1 MGIVETILFVASTAY
16 QISQQNKMK
25 KKQQE
30 AAANAAA
37 EADKRRGSI
46 FGVQSVPISLPVVYG
61 RQIVGGTQFDH
72 KVSKDYIYAAPE
84 PGSQTFLSSENA
96 LSSNITGTKNEF
108 LFAKHAICHAGIN
121 GVKHVLVNNK
131 AYYHNDYV
139 YGQRIVVYPN
149 GGLSLLLT
157 SNKYPIS
164 DRFTN
169 VAYAA
174 EVFRL
179 DREKQNYS
187 GAPDVQYIVEG
198 QKIRYITYQNGIYSL
213 SDQKVYSNNPAYVLL
228 DYLTNNVYGKGLS
241 DNEIDLESFYKSAQV
256 CATIVA
262 TNVEVAGH
270 VWGSKP
276 ISNYPNYAS
285 FPNPNAWGYED
296 ILLKDDSTNNYYF
309 WRQTNSDMENPTG
322 EYVLTT
328 VPRRNI
334 PLYECNITI
343 NTERPIR
350 DNIEDILNTMH
361 YAELVWSTDGKY
373 KLLVEYPKTDT
384 EIQNLISHNFNKDN
398 IIRDSI
404 FISFPSASDRLNF
417 VTVDFLN
424 EHENFKQDTVSWPT
438 KGSSVYNSYLAE
450 DNYKP
455 LETSISPLS
464 TDPYHALAKAEQLV
478 RSSRSAY
485 NIVFTTTKY
494 GLTVEPGDFITVELD
509 EIGLDTPTIFRV
521 EEIKVNSQFNC
532 EITAYKFNYQ
542 DLAWNVPDTIAYNI
556 KQIYTTIV
564 DPVYNIQVFQ
574 NNLKLQDICRITWD
588 YEDDQNG
595 SLFTYE
601 IYYKPSSAT
610 SYIYAG
616 ETKDKEFFLQRIS
629 GIETNTSY
637 DFYIKVR
644 SFLGNLSV
652 PKYLSNVSLDRA
664 PNEPFD
670 VKVVDELYLTN
681 NASGVKSRAVITWDP
696 DLSGIKP
703 AYYNV
708 QYKLVNQS
716 TFINAGNSTL
726 TRTTINDLAVGDYIF
741 RVTPV
746 SINDFAGNYIEIQKL
761 ISGLSVPPADPTN
774 FSGNINEGQ
783 INLSWDLPTDLD
795 VLYGG
800 SSEIRY
806 HAATGTQA
814 TWDSS
819 SILVNNLSGNT
830 NNKTVP
836 TLKGTFLIKFKDSTG
851 NYSNNPA
858 VFVSTFEDL
867 SFNQVE
873 SIDEDSVGFTGTKV
887 NCSVVNNNLEID
899 NNQTSMT
906 YDFHD
911 YVDLGEIV
919 TVRTVPYVDALVFE
933 SGVLVSNY
941 GNISQL
947 QSFLGPVSFA
957 SIQVFVSTTTDDPA
971 GNPTW
976 SNYQLL
982 TIGSFRCRALRFKL
996 QASVQSP
1003 NTKVVITNLGATI
1016 DKKDVIKTGSSTSST
1031 TGDTTVTF
1039 NTPFY
1044 GGPGGTNSP
1053 TIGIQIIGGQLNDQP
1068 FIVSRDKDKF
1078 IYSVYNNGNRVQRNI
1093 DWQAIGQ

>member
-1 MGIVETILFVASTAY
+1 MGTGLELFLFAASTAH
-16 QISQQNKMK
+16 QINQQNKMK
-25 KKQQE
+25 RKQRE
-30 AAANAAA
+30 AAE
-37 EADKRRGSI
+37 EADRRRGSI

-61 RQIVGGTQFDH
+61 RQIVSGTQYDH
-72 KVSKDYIYAAPE
+72 KVSKDYFYVAPE
-84 PGSQTFLSSENA
+84 SGTQTFLSSGNA

-121 GVKHVLVNNK
+121 SVKHVLVNNK

-149 GGLSLLLT
+149 GGSSGLLT
-157 SNKYPIS
+157 ANKYSSS

-187 GAPDVQYIVEG
+187 GAPNVQYIVEG

-213 SDQKVYSNNPAYVLL
+213 STEKIYSNNPAYVLL
-228 DYLTNNVYGKGLS
+228 DYLTNDIYGKGLS
-241 DNEIDLESFYKSAQV
+241 DDEIDLEAFYKSAQV

-296 ILLKDDSTNNYYF
+296 LLLKDDSTNSYYF
-309 WRQTNSDMENPTG
+309 WRQTNSDMDNPTG

-343 NTERPIR
+343 NTERTIR

-361 YAELVWSTDGKY
+361 YAELVWSTNGKY

-384 EIQNLISHNFNKDN
+384 EIQNLISHVFNKDN

-404 FISFPSASDRLNF
+404 AINFPSAQDRLNF
-417 VTVDFLN
+417 ATVNFLN

-438 KGSSVYNSYLAE
+438 KGSAVYNTYLSE
-450 DNYKP
+450 DNNKP
-455 LETSISPLS
+455 LETSINPLS

-485 NIVFTTTKY
+485 SISFLATKY

-509 EIGLDTPTIFRV
+509 EIGLNTPTIFRV
-521 EEIKVNSQFNC
+521 EEIKVNSEFNC
-532 EITAYKFNYQ
+532 EINAYKFNYQ
-542 DLAWNVPDTIAYNI
+542 DLAWNVPDTIAYNF
-556 KQIYTTIV
+556 KEVYNNIV
-564 DPVYNIQVFQ
+564 DPVSNIQVFQ
-574 NNLKLQDICRITWD
+574 NNLKVQDICRITWD
-588 YEDDQNG
+588 NENDQNG

-601 IYYKPSSAT
+601 VYYKPT
-610 SYIYAG
+610 SETNYIYAG
-616 ETKDKEFFLQRIS
+616 ETKDKEFFLQRLS
-629 GIETNTSY
+629 GIETNSNY
-637 DFYIKVR
+637 DFYIKVK

-652 PKYLSNVSLDRA
+652 PKYIFNVYLDKA
-664 PNEPFD
+664 PNVPFD
-670 VKVVDELYLTN
+670 MKVVDELYLTN

-696 DLSGIKP
+696 DPSRIKP
-703 AYYNV
+703 THYTI
-708 QYKLVNQS
+708 QYKLVGQTNF
-716 TFINAGNSTL
+716 TNAGNSTIN
-726 TRTTINDLAVGDYIF
+726 TITINDLAVGDYIF

-746 SINDFAGNYIEIQKL
+746 SIYEFSDNYFEVQKL
-761 ISGLSVPPADPTN
+761 VTGLSAAPSNPTN

-795 VLYGG
+795 VIYGG

-806 HAATGTQA
+806 HTATGTQA
-814 TWDSS
+814 TWETA
-819 SILVNNLSGNT
+819 SILVENLSGNT

-858 VFVSTFEDL
+858 VFISTFEDS

-887 NCSVVNNNLEID
+887 NCSVINNNLTLNSNE
-899 NNQTSMT
+899 TSMT

-919 TVRTVPYVDALVFE
+919 TVRAVPYVDSLVFE
-933 SGVLVSNY
+933 SGVFVSNY
-941 GNISQL
+941 TNISQV
-947 QSFLGPVSFA
+947 QNFLGPTSFA
-957 SIQVFVSTTTDDPA
+957 SIRIFVSTTTDDPA
-971 GNPTW
+971 GTPTW
-976 SNYQLL
+976 SDYKLL
-982 TIGSFRCRALRFKL
+982 TIGSFNCRALRFRL
-996 QASVQSP
+996 QASVQST
-1003 NTKVVITNLGATI
+1003 NTNLVISNLGVTI
-1016 DKKDVIKTGSSTSST
+1016 DKKDIIKKGSSTSST

-1053 TIGIQIIGGQLNDQP
+1053 SIGIQIIGGQLNDQP
-1068 FIVSRDKDKF
+1068 FIVSRDKNGF
-1078 IYSVYNNGNRVQRNI
+1078 TYSVYNLGLRVQRNI